1 MPIIAPAQPTRWTV
15 SRLLAGLVTL
25 LVAASGALVVTAL
38 PAAALSME
46 AATYTPPATRQQINL
61 NTNWKFNRADV
72 SGAQNPT
79 FNDGSWQSVSVPHT
93 WNAADGADGGGN
105 YYRGIGW
112 YRRHYTPPTSLAGK
126 TLYLQFAGVNQVA
139 DVWINGTHL
148 GQHVG
153 GYARFRFAATSTLRL
168 GQDNVIAVKV
178 SNAHRTDVAPL
189 QADFTFMGGVYRDV
203 SLWAVDPLQVRMLDF
218 ASSGVYLRQRGV
230 TASSATV
237 DVTAKLFNNSG
248 ASRSVATRTVITD
261 PAGTVVADQTAPA
274 RTLAANS
281 GTDFVQTLT
290 IANPR
295 RWDGR
300 ADPFLYRAN
309 VEVRDTAAGT
319 VTDVVTEP
327 LGLRSYSVDAAT
339 GFTLNGRAL
348 DLHGVNLHQDF
359 AGVGWAETEAQHARD
374 WELID
379 EVGANTVRLAHYQ
392 HDQSDYD
399 RADRLGAVVWAEIPH
414 VDFTTNSAG
423 YTANT
428 ELALRELIR
437 QNYNH
442 PSIVFW
448 GIGNEQRTNDATT
461 NNLLARLAGVVNA
474 EDPDRLST
482 YAGAIVSDTGAVNN
496 HAEVSGYNKYYGWY
510 NGSYNDLGG
519 WADGLHSANPTRRIS
534 LSEYG
539 AGANV
544 TQHALNPPKP
554 STTGAFHPE
563 EYQSLLHEASWKQMK
578 TRNFVWGKYVWN
590 MFDFAAD
597 ARAEGAQPGINDK
610 GLVTRDRQI
619 RKDSFYWYKAN
630 WSAAPTVYLTS
641 RRWTTRT
648 NAATEIKVYSN
659 AATVTVTLNGTSLGA
674 RSSTDRIFKWTGVTL
689 ARGQNTVTATATING
704 TTHTDTVTWTLPAVS

>member
-1 MPIIAPAQPTRWTV
+1 MQFSAPARPGRRGAA
-15 SRLLAGLVTL
+15 RLLAILVIAGGS
-25 LVAASGALVVTAL
+25 LVAIAPP
-38 PAAALSME
+38 PAA
-46 AATYTPPATRQQINL
+46 AATYTPPATRQQIGL
-61 NTNWKFNRADV
+61 NASWKFNRGDV
-72 SGAQNPT
+72 AGAQNT
-79 FNDGSWQSVSVPHT
+79 AFNDASWQSVSVPHT

-105 YYRGIGW
+105 YVRGIGW

-139 DVWINGTHL
+139 DVWINGTYL
-148 GQHVG
+148 GQHLG
-153 GYARFRFAATSTLRL
+153 GYARFRFAATAALRL

-178 SNAHRTDVAPL
+178 NNANNANIAPR

-218 ASSGVYLRQRGV
+218 AGPGVYLRQRSV
-230 TASSATV
+230 TATSATV
-237 DVTAKLFNNSG
+237 DVTAKLFNNSA

-281 GTDFVQTLT
+281 GADVVQTIT
-290 IANPR
+290 IANPH

-300 ADPFLYRAN
+300 ADPFAYRAN
-309 VEVRDTAAGT
+309 VEVRDATAGT

-327 LGLRSYSVDAAT
+327 LGLRSFSVDAAR
-339 GFTLNGRAL
+339 GFTLNGHAL
-348 DLHGVNLHQDF
+348 DLHGVNLHQDY
-359 AGVGWAETEAQHARD
+359 AGVGWAETETQHARD
-374 WELID
+374 WELIA
-379 EVGANTVRLAHYQ
+379 EVGATTVRLAHYQ
-392 HDQSDYD
+392 HDQSDYS
-399 RADRLGAVVWAEIPH
+399 RADQLGTVIWAEIPN
-414 VDFTTNSAG
+414 VDLTTNSAG
-423 YTANT
+423 YTANS
-428 ELALRELIR
+428 EQAMRELIR

-448 GIGNEQRTNDATT
+448 GIGNEQRTDDAAT
-461 NNLLARLAGVVNA
+461 NTLLSRLAALVNT

-482 YAGAIVSDTGAVNN
+482 YAGGVLTDTATVNN
-496 HAEVSGYNKYYGWY
+496 HSEVLAYNKYYGWY
-510 NGSYNDLGG
+510 TGSYNELGG
-519 WADGLHSANPTRRIS
+519 WADNIHSANPTRRIG

-554 STTGAFHPE
+554 TTTGQSHPE
-563 EYQSLLHEASWKQMK
+563 EYQSLLHEASWNQLK
-578 TRNFVWGKYVWN
+578 TRNFLWGKYVWN

-610 GLVTRDRQI
+610 GLVTRDRAI

-630 WSAAPTVYLTS
+630 WSTAPTLYVTS
-641 RRWTTRT
+641 RRWTART
-648 NAATEIKVYSN
+648 AAATEIKVYSN
-659 AATVTVTLNGTSLGA
+659 AGTVNVTLNGTSLGA

-704 TTHTDTVTWTLPAVS
+704 TTHTDTVTWTLG